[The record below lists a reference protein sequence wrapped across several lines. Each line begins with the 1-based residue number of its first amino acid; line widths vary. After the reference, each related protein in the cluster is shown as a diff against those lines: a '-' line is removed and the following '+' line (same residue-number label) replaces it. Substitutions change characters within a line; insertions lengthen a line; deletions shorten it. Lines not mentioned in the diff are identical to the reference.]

1 MYIDKTFIYTYLP
14 VVKVMSHKLGR
25 QPIML
30 VGNLHILK
38 NELNIYFYWFELKAM
53 LHDIAIRRKRS
64 SYGLSMKTA
73 TGLMLALVAM

>member
-1 MYIDKTFIYTYLP
+1 MYIDKTFIYTYLL

-38 NELNIYFYWFELKAM
+38 NELNIYF
-53 LHDIAIRRKRS
+53 
-64 SYGLSMKTA
+64 
-73 TGLMLALVAM
+73 